1 MRTNR
6 FRTTALAATA
16 LVAALSL
23 TACGGEDEAMG
34 TKTAGSATGTAAPAA
49 TSTGDKTGTGDTEQP
64 EAPAAGKPEA
74 QTVPAGDKH
83 AGGNGTGTGT
93 GTGDNRS
100 KKPKAAPDAEAAA
113 AIPACTP
120 KNSRVKVSS
129 VSRPINHLL
138 LTVTNTGST
147 DCAAYYAPFLRFENA
162 QAVYPILEDSK
173 PQAVVTL
180 SPGEEAYAGI
190 ALLGEPGEDEPVKS
204 ANLGVITVDRNN
216 QPKGETTL
224 KLPAGTVTDSR
235 GFVTYW
241 QSDLETALMF

>member
-16 LVAALSL
+16 LVAAISL
-23 TACGGEDEAMG
+23 TACGGDDQAMG
-34 TKTAGSATGTAAPAA
+34 TKPAGSATGTAAPTA
-49 TSTGDKTGTGDTEQP
+49 TSTDDKKQP
-64 EAPAAGKPEA
+64 ETPETGEPEA
-74 QTVPAGDKH
+74 QTVPAGGKH
-83 AGGNGTGTGT
+83 AGGNGNGTGNT
-93 GTGDNRS
+93 NQS
-100 KKPKAAPDAEAAA
+100 KKPEAAPNAESST
-113 AIPACTP
+113 AIPTCTP
-120 KNSRVKVSS
+120 KNSRIKVSS

-147 DCAAYYAPFLRFENA
+147 HCAAYYAPFLRFDNA

-216 QPKGETTL
+216 QPKGEFTV

-241 QSDLETALMF
+241 QSDIENALMF